1 MNEIEYG
8 KKIEHILMSD
18 HVTQNYFQNFT
29 IDLQSR
35 LERWKDQTIRIGLV
49 GVTSSGKSTLLNA
62 LLGDNILPTAVR
74 PSSGSIIVCSKG
86 PTTTA
91 EIIFEDG
98 HSEKVGEQH
107 VAAALKKYGDEAENA
122 YNRYRVKEIHLQS
135 KNFVLQK
142 EVQIIDSPG
151 LDAYG
156 LERHEE
162 LTLSTLLPTIDLCLY
177 VVTLKTNSDDT
188 THRILHQIYH
198 QHKPM
203 IIVQN
208 MLDSIE
214 PKLGKNGII
223 EKTREQIAEEHFD
236 RTKRILE
243 TIDPK
248 LHELVQIVQVS
259 AKRAVDGRVQGS
271 KVKVKESQIEHLVHM
286 IHSYREKIGPQL
298 FRTRGNGLK
307 SLVDSIVK
315 EEEKLSGNKETFDRE
330 VHQLEYELEEQLL
343 SLDKTSE
350 SVRNKKVELEST
362 LNRFQREAASLQ
374 RHIDGLSKS
383 DLIAAKSILSEMKS
397 KSSQVE
403 EQFLSSMKTM
413 NLDVTAFLSTLGFD
427 LAEMIRSISSRS
439 SSSLSRQYFELKS
452 TTETRSRQVKSSEI
466 FGGAKRFFG
475 SIFNKDWGYE
485 TVYDTVEVLDKTA
498 IKRNL
503 QDFETHFCQA
513 LSQKMQEWELQLQQ
527 AMTEMQSM
535 QKHKRAA
542 LKEKKKYRDELS
554 NVKLIIQQLQQIQ
567 CSLDSDLKNN
577 DRVIQK
583 HALKMKNEKA
593 IVLSGKMVKAEINA
607 MTYHLYEMSRTI
619 LQTLFSKCL
628 EHVESLNTNKHL
640 HQQTIV
646 LGWDD
651 LSLAQFMQRYFKMP
665 LTNSEQ
671 AQLVKDGL
679 LVKGNCWVVFEM
691 QLTEENRQQLKQL
704 MEKGQFNM
712 YVLVNIAQA
721 GQARSQLTRSNVLKH
736 PKAQHAVCNLVMQSF
751 KEFIE
756 NGAYDEAVELLYEI
770 KKLPVFQ
777 QGEILIN
784 DPSPLFTIMHIQL
797 DHSNAVVHDST
808 QLTRHIQHKLPF
820 LIDSGR
826 MSYAYNQYLNAIM
839 KGTGVKKDAR
849 VVNHRN

>member
-1 MNEIEYG
+1 MNEIEYA
-8 KKIEHILMSD
+8 KKIEQILTSD
-18 HVTQNYFQNFT
+18 HVTRNYFQNFT

-35 LERWKDQTIRIGLV
+35 LERWQDQTIRIGLI

-74 PSSGSIIVCSKG
+74 PSSGSIIICSKG
-86 PTTTA
+86 PTTSA
-91 EIIFEDG
+91 EIVFENG
-98 HSEKVGEQH
+98 RNEKVGEQH
-107 VAAALKKYGDEAENA
+107 VAAVLKKYGDEAENTN
-122 YNRYRVKEIHLQS
+122 NRYRVKEIHLQS

-188 THRILHQIYH
+188 THRILDQIYQ

-214 PKLGKNGII
+214 PKLGKNGRI
-223 EKTREQIAEEHFD
+223 EKTREQIAEEHFN
-236 RTKRILE
+236 RTKRILD

-259 AKRAVDGRVQGS
+259 AKRAVDGRRQGS
-271 KVKVKESQIEHLVHM
+271 KEKVKESQIENLVHM
-286 IHSYREKIGPQL
+286 IQSYREKIGPQL

-307 SLVDSIVK
+307 SLIDAIVK

-330 VHQLEYELEEQLL
+330 IQQLEQELEEQLS
-343 SLDKTSE
+343 SLDKSRE
-350 SVRNKKVELEST
+350 GVRSKKNELEST
-362 LNRFQREAASLQ
+362 LDRFQREVASYQ
-374 RHIDGLSKS
+374 RRIDGLSKS
-383 DLIAAKSILSEMKS
+383 DLVEAKSILSDMKS

-413 NLDVTAFLSTLGFD
+413 NLDVTSFLSTLGFD
-427 LAEMIRSISSRS
+427 LSEMIRSISSRS
-439 SSSLSRQYFELKS
+439 SSTLSRQYFDLKS
-452 TTETRSRQVKSSEI
+452 TTETKSRQVKSSGA

-475 SIFNKDWGYE
+475 SIFKKDWGYE
-485 TVYDTVEVLDKTA
+485 TVYDKVEVLDKTA

-503 QDFETHFCQA
+503 QDFEQNFSQA
-513 LSQKMQEWELQLQQ
+513 LSQKLQEWELQLQR
-527 AMTEMQSM
+527 AMTEMQNI
-535 QKHKRAA
+535 QKQKRAA
-542 LKEKKKYRDELS
+542 LQDKKKYRDELK
-554 NVKLIIQQLQQIQ
+554 NIELIIQQLQELRN
-567 CSLDSDLKNN
+567 SLDSNLKKN
-577 DRVIQK
+577 DRIIQK
-583 HALKMKNEKA
+583 HALKMRNEKA
-593 IVLSGKMVKAEINA
+593 IVLSGKMVKVEVNAE
-607 MTYHLYEMSRTI
+607 TYHLYEMSRTI

-628 EHVESLNTNKHL
+628 EHVEQLNSKNQS
-640 HQQTIV
+640 HQLTIV

-651 LSLAQFMQRYFKMP
+651 LSLAQFMQRYFQMP
-665 LTNSEQ
+665 LTNAEQ
-671 AQLVKDGL
+671 VQLVKDGL
-679 LVKGNCWVVFEM
+679 LVKGNCRIVYEM
-691 QLTEENRQQLKQL
+691 RLSEQNRQQLKQI

-712 YVLVNIAQA
+712 YVLVNIVQA
-721 GQARSQLTRSNVLKH
+721 GQAKSQLMRSHVLKV
-736 PKAQHAVCNLVMQSF
+736 PQARQSVCNLVTQSF

-756 NGAYDEAVELLYEI
+756 NGAYDEAVELLDDM
-770 KKLPVFQ
+770 KHLPLFQ
-777 QGEILIN
+777 RGEIIIN
-784 DPSPLFTIMHIQL
+784 DSSPLFTIMHLQL

-808 QLTRHIQHKLPF
+808 QLTKYIQNKLPF
-820 LIDSGR
+820 LIESGR

-839 KGTGVKKDAR
+839 KRTGVKLNGE